1 MANQPKLF
9 TPGPVDVFDETLAAL
24 SRPVPY
30 MMHPEWLAL
39 QAETSQML
47 KRVFQTENGVFMATS
62 PGSGAIETGIA
73 SLFQAGDQVVAV
85 RNGIFAERLIQI
97 LNAYRCEVI
106 AVEGPWGQAIDLD
119 KVADTLRQHPDI
131 DGIAVVGN
139 ETGTGVRNPIRELA
153 ALAHERDAPIF
164 VDAVSGM
171 GGYDIPTDKWK
182 LDVVA
187 TSSNKAL
194 EMAPG
199 LGIIAANARAWE
211 IVERKTPTAH
221 RGWYYNLSTWRE
233 ALQRP
238 VFPFPTTP
246 ATTSIAGLHAS
257 LKRILEVETLEGHW
271 ARYAWAQ
278 RVVRTGLRA
287 IGFAMLTPDDVASPT
302 VSTACKHPEMETI
315 EELRDYLRDE
325 HNTLISTSGGPLL
338 GQVARISHMG
348 KAGTQAYVVP
358 LLLAVEEFLRVKK
371 GIALPLGAS
380 LVGLEA
386 EPRWY

>member
-1 MANQPKLF
+1 MAHQPKLF
-9 TPGPVDVFDETLAAL
+9 TPGPVDVFDETLEAL
-24 SRPVPY
+24 GRPVPY
-30 MMHPEWLAL
+30 MMNPDWLAL
-39 QAETSQML
+39 QAETYGML
-47 KRVFQTENGVFMATS
+47 KRVFQTTNDVFMATS

-73 SLFQAGDQVVAV
+73 SLFQAGDRVLAV
-85 RNGIFAERLIQI
+85 RNGMFAERLIQV
-97 LNAYRCEVI
+97 LTAYRCQVVP
-106 AVEGPWGQAIDLD
+106 VEGPWGQAIDLD

-171 GGYDIPTDKWK
+171 GGYDIPVDAWE

-199 LGIIAANARAWE
+199 LGIVSASARAWE
-211 IVERKTPTAH
+211 VVDRKTPTAN
-221 RGWYYNLSTWRE
+221 RGWYFNLVTWRE
-233 ALQRP
+233 AQQRP

-246 ATTSIAGLHAS
+246 ATASIAGLHAS
-257 LKRILEVETLEGHW
+257 LKRILEVETLAGHW

-278 RVVRTGLRA
+278 RVLRAGLRA
-287 IGFAMLTPDDVASPT
+287 IGFEMLVPDYVASPT
-302 VSTACKHPEMETI
+302 VSTACKRSDMEKI

-325 HNTLISTSGGPLL
+325 HDALISTSGGPLA

-348 KAGTQAYVVP
+348 KAGTQAYLIP
-358 LLLAVEEFLRVKK
+358 LLLAVEEFLRTQK
-371 GIALPLGAS
+371 GVSVPLGAS

-386 EPRWY
+386 EDRWY